1 VEQSGTTAPTSTLA
15 VERKALDPEWNA
27 GTGELERQS
36 GTVTVLTV
44 ENGKASKE
52 KGPSVSSLNRSLVF
66 RSELSDLLERFSR
79 AKLGEGGSSQT
90 IASYR
95 AELRPFFSYLVN
107 EAHPPL
113 TAIAD
118 VTPSHL
124 LAYRDL
130 LMTRE
135 RKTRGASPAPAPR
148 HRAERREAAEGSCLL
163 AATTVASHVGAIRR
177 FFEFLTTADILL
189 LNPARHLKPPRVPRH
204 LPRNVPSVMEMRRLL
219 SAKGRKRPLAI
230 RDQAI
235 LELLYGTGLRTSELC
250 NLLLTD
256 FDAERRIL
264 LIRHGKGGKDR
275 ILPVGEKAREA
286 LLAYLVLRRK
296 APLSAAPTAARPL
309 RARAKAGGTYQ
320 QRKRYDMGPPLAA
333 AWYSTAP
340 QLFVNQFGRPMTGD
354 ALKDLV
360 ASAEKRAHLKKHI
373 SAHSLRHA
381 FATHLLK
388 GHADIRHIQRL
399 LGHSSLRTTEIYT
412 RVDTAD
418 LKKVLKRCH
427 PREREAASGD
437 DSQQEDFFPAKD
449 AE

>member
-1 VEQSGTTAPTSTLA
+1 
-15 VERKALDPEWNA
+15 
-27 GTGELERQS
+27 
-36 GTVTVLTV
+36 
-44 ENGKASKE
+44 
-52 KGPSVSSLNRSLVF
+52 
-66 RSELSDLLERFSR
+66 
-79 AKLGEGGSSQT
+79 
-90 IASYR
+90 
-95 AELRPFFSYLVN
+95 
-107 EAHPPL
+107 
-113 TAIAD
+113 
-118 VTPSHL
+118 
-124 LAYRDL
+124 
-130 LMTRE
+130 MTRE
-135 RKTRGASPAPAPR
+135 RKARGPSGGKVSAR
-148 HRAERREAAEGSCLL
+148 IEERREAAEGSHLL
-163 AATTVASHVGAIRR
+163 SATTVACHVSAIRR
-177 FFEFLTTADILL
+177 FFEFLTTSDVLL

-219 SAKGRKRPLAI
+219 STKGRKRPLAV

-275 ILPVGEKAREA
+275 IIPVGEKAREA

-296 APLSAAPTAARPL
+296 APPPKGATSPRPL
-309 RARAKAGGTYQ
+309 RARAKAGGTYM
-320 QRKRYDMGPPLAA
+320 QRKRYEMGPPLLA
-333 AWYSTAP
+333 AWSSTAP

-360 ASAEKRAHLKKHI
+360 ASAEKRAHLKKHV

-399 LGHSSLRTTEIYT
+399 LGHSSLKTTEIYT

-427 PREREAASGD
+427 PRE
-437 DSQQEDFFPAKD
+437 QEGVFEDG
-449 AE
+449 

>member
-1 VEQSGTTAPTSTLA
+1 MEQSGRNEPTSTF
-15 VERKALDPEWNA
+15 VTEEKVLDPEWNT
-27 GTGELERQS
+27 GTGKLERRN

-52 KGPSVSSLNRSLVF
+52 KGPTASSLNRSLEASLSF
-66 RSELSDLLERFSR
+66 RSELQELLERLSR
-79 AKLGEGGSSQT
+79 AKLGEGGSPGSLV
-90 IASYR
+90 SYR
-95 AELRPFFSYLVN
+95 AQLRPFFLYLTS
-107 EAHPPL
+107 EAQPPV

-124 LAYRDL
+124 LTYRDS

-135 RKTRGASPAPAPR
+135 RRARGASGRKATVR
-148 HRAERREAAEGSCLL
+148 VEERREAAEGSHLL
-163 AATTVASHVGAIRR
+163 SATTVACHVCAIRR
-177 FFEFLTTADILL
+177 FFEFLTTSDVLL

-219 SAKGRKRPLAI
+219 STKGRKRPLAV

-250 NLLLTD
+250 HLLLTD

-264 LIRHGKGGKDR
+264 LVRHGKGGKDR
-275 ILPVGEKAREA
+275 VVPVGEKAREA

-296 APLSAAPTAARPL
+296 APPSKSPTSAAVSRPL
-309 RARAKAGGTYQ
+309 RARAKAGGTYM
-320 QRKRYDMGPPLAA
+320 QRKRFEMGPPLLA
-333 AWYSTAP
+333 AWSSTAP

-360 ASAEKRAHLKKHI
+360 ASAEKRAHLKKHV

-399 LGHSSLRTTEIYT
+399 LGHSSLKTTEIYT

-427 PREREAASGD
+427 PRE
-437 DSQQEDFFPAKD
+437 QEDAFETKN